1 MSVISVFYL
10 LELNLSGSFE
20 HYLLLLLLLHHR
32 DSVYGLNLWN
42 IWEIQVPN
50 ISFNAFCWFTA
61 HPRNRSMHHRSI
73 TIIERTALSEHYI
86 IFITWIHTWRIK
98 NFLTKQLLIRCRHF
112 GLRLAFLMYDN
123 KKKHGDIKKFI
134 MGDYAQ
140 CHSHCTDTAKWN
152 VAILAIVKM
161 SAHIKHLSK
170 SVDPFYFFF
179 GNESHGCTAD
189 PSRLDAL
196 YLVMGMFSC
205 KSTRREWK
213 KTTRERKQ
221 HPKVTWHFS
230 CFSPVFHRDTKR
242 AYRRKVVECVHCSI
256 TLFLIFCDSVL
267 SFHFPVFR
275 SSGHMK
281 WVFWRQVG
289 YICGWGAHGDAVW
302 VIVSLRD
309 GLRGHVG
316 ARLARMLIVS

>member
-61 HPRNRSMHHRSI
+61 HPRNISMHHRSI

-140 CHSHCTDTAKWN
+140 CHSHCTDTAKRN

-161 SAHIKHLSK
+161 STHIQHLSK
-170 SVDPFYFFF
+170 SVDPFYFFLVMSRMDAQLTPPVF
-179 GNESHGCTAD
+179 MLCISWQVCSHASQQEENEKRQQEKENNTLKLHDILAVSLLFFIETQKEHIEEKWWNVSIVPLRCFSYFVTLFWVFTFQCSGPVAIWNES
-189 PSRLDAL
+189 
-196 YLVMGMFSC
+196 
-205 KSTRREWK
+205 
-213 KTTRERKQ
+213 
-221 HPKVTWHFS
+221 
-230 CFSPVFHRDTKR
+230 
-242 AYRRKVVECVHCSI
+242 
-256 TLFLIFCDSVL
+256 
-267 SFHFPVFR
+267 
-275 SSGHMK
+275 SGG
-281 WVFWRQVG
+281 R
-289 YICGWGAHGDAVW
+289 
-302 VIVSLRD
+302 
-309 GLRGHVG
+309 
-316 ARLARMLIVS
+316 